1 MVSQPELRQ
10 MIKNKPNNSVNNYL
24 KYSSLGFE
32 MLIIILV
39 GVGAGYKLDEFLALG
54 FPAFTLIFTI
64 LAIVLAIY
72 KAIKDFI

>member
-1 MVSQPELRQ
+1 
-10 MIKNKPNNSVNNYL
+10 MIKNKPNNSVNSYL

-39 GVGAGYKLDEFLALG
+39 GVGAGYKLDEFLELG